1 MSFPVTIY
9 HNPRCG
15 KSRETLALI
24 REAGHEPKVV
34 LYLET
39 GWTAALLKRLLKAMG
54 KRPRDIL
61 RAKETAAAGL
71 DAASDAEVLAAMVAH
86 PILVE
91 RPIVETP
98 KGVRLGRPP
107 EAVSDVL

>member
-24 REAGHEPKVV
+24 REAGHAPEVV

-39 GWTAALLKRLLKAMG
+39 GWTAALLKRLLKDMG
-54 KRPRDIL
+54 KRPREIL
-61 RAKETAAAGL
+61 RAKEAAAAGL
-71 DAASDAEVLAAMVAH
+71 DGATDAQVLAAMVAY

-107 EAVSDVL
+107 EAVRDVL